1 MKPIHV
7 GIGLTAVVLAIGLFV
22 LGPVMEAL
30 APYRQVLWQAYG
42 GELLAYGALA
52 VASSVAVFYELARVL
67 GLADLGRRLGLV
79 ERAIRRGEGD
89 ADLEHALGR
98 DADGAYPE

>member
-7 GIGLTAVVLAIGLFV
+7 GIGLTAVALAIGLFV
-22 LGPVMEAL
+22 LGPVFETL
-30 APYRQVLWQAYG
+30 APHRRVLWDTYG
-42 GELLAYGALA
+42 RDLLAYGALA
-52 VASSVAVFYELARVL
+52 IASSVAVFYELARVL

-89 ADLEHALGR
+89 ADLEHALER
-98 DADGAYPE
+98 DEGGSYPD